1 MLLWRSAHFSG
12 IGSAT
17 CPDASRR
24 FVHRSGTGRIKSLVK
39 LITSI
44 LILPS
49 RANPIIGN
57 IFPKSNSFLPGEP
70 VEQDLEEGGE
80 TDDGFA
86 RGHYGNVRYR
96 LVDSMGSVC
105 IAGQIHV

>member
-57 IFPKSNSFLPGEP
+57 IFPKSNSFLPGGP
-70 VEQDLEEGGE
+70 VEQGVKEGGE
-80 TDDGFA
+80 KMRRFDLLLIASYILGALIFLLLA
-86 RGHYGNVRYR
+86 RLMR
-96 LVDSMGSVC
+96 M
-105 IAGQIHV
+105 IF